1 MVRNLTNIWETFHD
15 QLLSHGAGRLIPVQ
29 AKILPITDKQLDY
42 ARKIKEELLNKG
54 IRVEVDE
61 RQEKVGYK
69 IREAQMEKV
78 PYMLIVGDKEIE
90 ASAVGVRARKE
101 GDIGQ
106 MSVEN
111 FISHIQNEVKNYS
124 I

>member
-1 MVRNLTNIWETFHD
+1 M
-15 QLLSHGAGRLIPVQ
+15 
-29 AKILPITDKQLDY
+29 DY

-54 IRVEVDE
+54 IRAEVDE